1 MPSLACLINSAE
13 WPKTKTEEASVPSTQ
28 LTSVSL
34 LVSCCAQYQP
44 GPHLRNMGNCRSKN
58 RNFNLGNNIASL
70 TTNIFSETANIFQ
83 TAWVRTMTPPMP
95 PHPGLVS
102 SLVWVGWAWPGLVEV
117 GS

>member
-1 MPSLACLINSAE
+1 MYP
-13 WPKTKTEEASVPSTQ
+13 VPSIR
-28 LTSVSL
+28 VSL
-34 LVSCCAQYQP
+34 SCCAQYQP
-44 GPHLRNMGNCRSKN
+44 GPPLRNMGNCRSKN
-58 RNFNLGNNIASL
+58 RNFNLGNNIASNKYFSV
-70 TTNIFSETANIFQ
+70 TTNIFQ